1 MTEPSIHRKRMLR
14 IAKSLSRQNV
24 DEILYLSEDC
34 IKTTS
39 RVPSGVDLMR
49 GLERN
54 GMLGPGNYTFLLS
67 CLREI
72 GRIDL
77 EQQLKKSLS
86 TSHAL
91 PLVPASFCGPNQ
103 LFLVK
108 LSGLGHKRGNFV
120 SSMCCIT
127 DLKTNSQA
135 WAPYINRK
143 YTCLFSALT
152 TSQDLPE
159 SFEIV
164 KVLVTT
170 LDNLSKSL
178 VTWEKAV
185 ADFALTKDY
194 STLLTDV
201 HQVGVLAKVFIAALD
216 SIGWRKK
223 WRTSEIEEIYEL
235 SPLYHA
241 SLHTSSTLRELANE
255 LFGECQLREAT
266 DKPAKNLHSIQFYAV
281 QQFIII
287 LHWLVTLIEFA
298 AYCKVDLQSYKD
310 FFKSMIEYHK
320 PGITANQTFLHW
332 LLNGTKLS
340 EKIESEGLVKLE
352 SGNSSSPDDVV
363 SLENALLP
371 IVLPLTLFSLLYS
384 EDFTPQDWLLVR
396 KRMENY
402 FVPLR
407 KKMVVAY
414 TGLCLSTAHNFGKEI
429 NHSLQHSIDLLD
441 VGHDVRE
448 LVVEIFHC

>member
-1 MTEPSIHRKRMLR
+1 MTEPSNHRKLMLR

-91 PLVPASFCGPNQ
+91 PSVPASFCGPNQ

-108 LSGLGHKRGNFV
+108 LSGLEHKRGNFV

-178 VTWEKAV
+178 VTREKAV

-201 HQVGVLAKVFIAALD
+201 HQVGVLAKVYIAALD

-266 DKPAKNLHSIQFYAV
+266 DKPVKNLHSIQFYAV
-281 QQFIII
+281 QQFII

-332 LLNGTKLS
+332 LLNGTKLL

-384 EDFTPQDWLLVR
+384 EDFTPQDWLLVQ

-429 NHSLQHSIDLLD
+429 NHSLQQSIDLLD

-448 LVVEIFHC
+448 LVVEVFHC